1 MATPTL
7 TDAPKVYRFKTRR
20 RSPMRWL
27 VTTGWRHVAG
37 LAISLYAI
45 FPILYI
51 ISTSLYPNNDINNTN
66 ALFQEFSLQNYEALF
81 ADETRPFAAW
91 YANTVIIGVLTS
103 VGSVFLSALA
113 AYAFSRL
120 RFRGRRGGLLSL
132 ILMQMFPSILGL
144 VAIFG
149 LISDI
154 GQVFPELGLNSQLG
168 LVMVYMGG
176 ALGGGTYLMYGFFN
190 TVPREI
196 DEAAT
201 IDGAGHARIFFTIT
215 LRLVAP
221 VLAVQMLLS
230 YIGVTSDYVL
240 ASILLSDPQKYTLA
254 TGLQSFIS
262 DPYSKDWSM
271 FTAGA
276 VLAALP
282 TVALFLFLQ
291 RFITSGLSA
300 GAVKG

>member
-1 MATPTL
+1 M
-7 TDAPKVYRFKTRR
+7 TDLSRSEMTKYKFKTRR
-20 RSPMRWL
+20 RNPLQWFFS
-27 VTTGWRHVAG
+27 TGWRHVLGMAVV
-37 LAISLYAI
+37 LYAI

-51 ISTSLYPNNDINNTN
+51 LSTSLYPNNDINNT
-66 ALFQEFSLQNYEALF
+66 SALF
-81 ADETRPFAAW
+81 AEVSFLNYENLMSDETRPFLRW
-91 YANTVIIGVLTS
+91 YANTVVIGVLTS
-103 VGSVFLSALA
+103 IGSVFLSALA
-113 AYAFSRL
+113 AYSFSRL

-154 GQVFPELGLNSQLG
+154 GQVFPQIGLNSQLG

-240 ASILLSDPQKYTLA
+240 ASILLSDPTKYTLA

-276 VLAALP
+276 ILSALP
-282 TVALFLFLQ
+282 TVLLFLFLQ
-291 RFITSGLSA
+291 KFITSGLTA
-300 GAVKG
+300 GATKG

>member
-1 MATPTL
+1 MTATNTPTE
-7 TDAPKVYRFKTRR
+7 YRSTRR
-20 RSPMRWL
+20 RGPILWFF
-27 VTTGWRHVAG
+27 TTGWRHVVG
-37 LAISLYAI
+37 LALCVYAM

-66 ALFQEFSLQNYEALF
+66 ALFQAFSLDNYTALF
-81 ADETRPFAAW
+81 NDETRPFAKW
-91 YANTVIIGVLTS
+91 YLNTVVIGIITS
-103 VGSVFLSALA
+103 IGSVFLSALA

-120 RFRGRRGGLLSL
+120 RFRGRRSGLLSL
-132 ILMQMFPSILGL
+132 ILMQMFPSILGI
-144 VAIFG
+144 VAIYG

-230 YIGVTSDYVL
+230 YIGVTSDFVL
-240 ASILLSDPQKYTLA
+240 ASILLQDPEKYTLA
-254 TGLQSFIS
+254 TGLQSFIN

-271 FTAGA
+271 FSAGT
-276 VLAALP
+276 VLSALP

-291 RFITSGLSA
+291 KFITSGLTG

>member
-1 MATPTL
+1 MRNL
-7 TDAPKVYRFKTRR
+7 FKKEAPAYKFEVRR
-20 RSPMRWL
+20 RSFWQWL
-27 VTTGWRHVAG
+27 VSTGWRHVFG

-66 ALFQEFSLQNYEALF
+66 ALFQGFSLQNYESLF

-91 YANTVIIGVLTS
+91 YVNTVVIGVLTS

-120 RFRGRRGGLLSL
+120 RFRGRRGGLMSL

-154 GQVFPELGLNSQLG
+154 GQVFPQIGLNSQLG

-240 ASILLSDPQKYTLA
+240 ASILLSDPTKYTLA

-282 TVALFLFLQ
+282 TVLLFLFLQ